1 MCNFV
6 AKYNPKTAPMT
17 NEEVERL
24 CKKKEQE
31 LLNSSFSKFVI
42 KETECSS
49 VSIGDYTPDF
59 PLRVEAEYRT
69 FLEELWKEVAP
80 EELKKVPFV
89 FEEQKLREL
98 MTERDREDVKY
109 AYKDAKERTL
119 WEIITKTNHEDVALY
134 KNLLMKY
141 TCDLMYVMRH
151 DFLEE
156 VTGHHIKNK
165 AFEED

>member
-1 MCNFV
+1 
-6 AKYNPKTAPMT
+6 MT

-31 LLNSSFSKFVI
+31 LLNCAFSKFVSE
-42 KETECSS
+42 ETGSS
-49 VSIGDYTPDF
+49 SETIEDYTPDL
-59 PLRVEAEYRT
+59 PLKVEAKYRT

-80 EELKKVPFV
+80 DELKEVPLV
-89 FEEQKLREL
+89 LEEQKLREL

-109 AYKDAKERTL
+109 AYKNAKERTL
-119 WEIITKTNHEDVALY
+119 WEIITKTNHKDVALY
-134 KNLLMKY
+134 KELLMKY
-141 TCDLMYVMRH
+141 TCDLLYVMRH

-165 AFEED
+165 AFEEG